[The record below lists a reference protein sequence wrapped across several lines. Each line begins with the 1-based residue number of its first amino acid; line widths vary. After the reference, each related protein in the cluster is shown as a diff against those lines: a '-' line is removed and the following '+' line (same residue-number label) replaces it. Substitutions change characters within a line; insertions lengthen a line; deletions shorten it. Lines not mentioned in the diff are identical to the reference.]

1 MSTQRFTPEFKAE
14 AVRQVIEGQRGLDP
28 VWVFPY
34 GMPNRNG
41 KATPV
46 HRMNDSAWKKARIRA
61 AKKYQERFRGTE
73 GIRLD
78 PHPRPEAHLREK
90 ASGSWRHRGRPT
102 GPAGPQE
109 RQHHQPLLGGG
120 AGKTDR

>member
-90 ASGSWRHRGRPT
+90 ASGSWRT
-102 GPAGPQE
+102 DGPCWATRTAASPVTTRRRSWE
-109 RQHHQPLLGGG
+109 N
-120 AGKTDR
+120 